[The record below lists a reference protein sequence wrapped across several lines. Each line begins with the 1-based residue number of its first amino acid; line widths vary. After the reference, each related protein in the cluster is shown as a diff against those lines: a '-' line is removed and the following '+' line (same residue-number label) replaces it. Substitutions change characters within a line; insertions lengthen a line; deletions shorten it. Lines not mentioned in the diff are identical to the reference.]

1 MKSNI
6 NKLILIEVIAGI
18 LFAFIASKIL
28 HMTAALQIM
37 YLPFELIGK
46 GLRFL
51 SLSSAIGNV
60 IAIIIYAA
68 ISMIPAIYII
78 YQRKRGRTQ
87 KEDILL
93 VAFTGLLLLFPVYVH
108 QSRTHVS
115 ENARQF
121 FSMDQSSLIVMKIIY
136 AFIIYSVLIMWLIM
150 KAIRFLGDDSQKNW
164 KSRLYFGMK
173 GLIAALVSYY
183 TLLITY
189 AKTFELLHK
198 SENKLQNVS
207 SIEWFKSVLQLLP
220 IIMTILLFINIIH
233 VVKAIEDHK
242 EEQQMM
248 TVARLASVA
257 KVTAVVT
264 VISDFILNF
273 YQFLLGATLQNVNVT
288 IAPDVS
294 MEPLI
299 IAFGA
304 LIFHEYFKRTKQLK
318 EENDQFI

>member
-18 LFAFIASKIL
+18 LLAFIASKIL
-28 HMTAALQIM
+28 HMTEALQIM

-46 GLRFL
+46 GLRVL

-68 ISMIPAIYII
+68 ISMIPAIYVI
-78 YQRKRGRTQ
+78 YQRKKGRTH

-93 VAFTGLLLLFPVYVH
+93 VAFTGLLFYSMYMFINPGLMYQKMPDI
-108 QSRTHVS
+108 
-115 ENARQF
+115 

-136 AFIIYSVLIMWLIM
+136 AFIVYSVLIMWLIM

-173 GLIAALVSYY
+173 GLIVALVSYY

-242 EEQQMM
+242 EKQQMM
-248 TVARLASVA
+248 TVARLAGVA

-288 IAPDVS
+288 FAPDVS

-304 LIFHEYFKRTKQLK
+304 LIFHEYFKWTKQLK

>member
-18 LFAFIASKIL
+18 LLAFIASKIL
-28 HMTAALQIM
+28 HMTEALQIM

-46 GLRFL
+46 GLRVL

-60 IAIIIYAA
+60 IAIIIYAT
-68 ISMIPAIYII
+68 ISMIPAIYVI

-93 VAFTGLLLLFPVYVH
+93 VAFTGLLFYSMYMFINPGLMYQKMPDI
-108 QSRTHVS
+108 
-115 ENARQF
+115 

-136 AFIIYSVLIMWLIM
+136 AFIVYSVLIMWLIM

-288 IAPDVS
+288 FAPDVS

>member
-18 LFAFIASKIL
+18 LLAFIANKIL
-28 HMTAALQIM
+28 HLTEALQIM

-68 ISMIPAIYII
+68 ISLIPAIYAI
-78 YQRKRGRTQ
+78 YQRKTGTKR
-87 KEDILL
+87 KEAILL
-93 VAFTGLLLLFPVYVH
+93 IAITGLLFYSLYMFINPGLMYERMPDI
-108 QSRTHVS
+108 
-115 ENARQF
+115 
-121 FSMDQSSLIVMKIIY
+121 FSMDKQSLVAEKIIY
-136 AFIIYSVLIMWLIM
+136 AFIIYSVVIIWLIM

-173 GLIAALVSYY
+173 GLIAALISYY
-183 TLLITY
+183 ILLITY

-198 SENKLQNVS
+198 GGDKLKNIS
-207 SIEWFKSVLQLLP
+207 SVEWFKSILQLLP
-220 IIMTILLFINIIH
+220 VILTILLFINIIH

-242 EEQQMM
+242 EKQQM
-248 TVARLASVA
+248 TAVARLANVA

-273 YQFLLGATLQNVNVT
+273 YQFLLGASLQNVNVT
-288 IAPDVS
+288 FSPDIS

>member
-1 MKSNI
+1 MKLNI
-6 NKLILIEVIAGI
+6 SKLILIEVIAGI
-18 LFAFIASKIL
+18 FLAFIASQIL
-28 HMTAALQIM
+28 HLTAALQIM

-60 IAIIIYAA
+60 IAIIIYAI
-68 ISMIPAIYII
+68 ISLIPAIYVLNK
-78 YQRKRGRTQ
+78 RKRGTKH

-93 VAFTGLLLLFPVYVH
+93 IAFTALLFYSLYMFINPGLMY
-108 QSRTHVS
+108 QRMP
-115 ENARQF
+115 EI
-121 FSMDQSSLIVMKIIY
+121 FSMDQTSLIAMKIIY

-150 KAIRFLGDDSQKNW
+150 KVIRFLGDDSRKNW

-189 AKTFELLHK
+189 AKTFELLYK
-198 SENKLQNVS
+198 SGDKLKNIS
-207 SIEWFKSVLQLLP
+207 SVEWFKSILQLLP
-220 IIMTILLFINIIH
+220 IIFTVLLFINIIH
-233 VVKAIEDHK
+233 VVKAIEDYK

-288 IAPDVS
+288 FAPDVS

-304 LIFHEYFKRTKQLK
+304 LIFYEYFKRTKQLK
-318 EENDQFI
+318 EENEQFI

>member
-1 MKSNI
+1 
-6 NKLILIEVIAGI
+6 
-18 LFAFIASKIL
+18 
-28 HMTAALQIM
+28 
-37 YLPFELIGK
+37 
-46 GLRFL
+46 
-51 SLSSAIGNV
+51 
-60 IAIIIYAA
+60 
-68 ISMIPAIYII
+68 
-78 YQRKRGRTQ
+78 
-87 KEDILL
+87 
-93 VAFTGLLLLFPVYVH
+93 
-108 QSRTHVS
+108 
-115 ENARQF
+115 
-121 FSMDQSSLIVMKIIY
+121 
-136 AFIIYSVLIMWLIM
+136 MWLIM

-304 LIFHEYFKRTKQLK
+304 LIFHEYFKWTKQLK

>member
-1 MKSNI
+1 
-6 NKLILIEVIAGI
+6 
-18 LFAFIASKIL
+18 
-28 HMTAALQIM
+28 
-37 YLPFELIGK
+37 
-46 GLRFL
+46 
-51 SLSSAIGNV
+51 
-60 IAIIIYAA
+60 
-68 ISMIPAIYII
+68 
-78 YQRKRGRTQ
+78 
-87 KEDILL
+87 
-93 VAFTGLLLLFPVYVH
+93 
-108 QSRTHVS
+108 
-115 ENARQF
+115 
-121 FSMDQSSLIVMKIIY
+121 MKIIY

-173 GLIAALVSYY
+173 GFIAALVSYY

-207 SIEWFKSVLQLLP
+207 SIEWLKSVLQLLP

-288 IAPDVS
+288 FAPDVS

-304 LIFHEYFKRTKQLK
+304 LIFYEYFKRTKQLK

>member
-78 YQRKRGRTQ
+78 YQRKRGRTH

-93 VAFTGLLLLFPVYVH
+93 VAFTGLLFYSLYMFINPGLMYQKMPDI
-108 QSRTHVS
+108 
-115 ENARQF
+115 

-173 GLIAALVSYY
+173 GLIA
-183 TLLITY
+183 

-288 IAPDVS
+288 FAPDVS

>member
-18 LFAFIASKIL
+18 LLAFIASKIL
-28 HMTAALQIM
+28 HLTAALQIM

-68 ISMIPAIYII
+68 ISLIPAIYAV
-78 YQRKRGRTQ
+78 YQRKTGTKH

-93 VAFTGLLLLFPVYVH
+93 IAFTGLLFYSLYMFINPGLMYHRMPDI
-108 QSRTHVS
+108 
-115 ENARQF
+115 
-121 FSMDQSSLIVMKIIY
+121 FSMDKRSLVAMKIIY

-198 SENKLQNVS
+198 GGDKLKNIS
-207 SIEWFKSVLQLLP
+207 SVEWFQSILQLLP
-220 IIMTILLFINIIH
+220 IVMTILLFINVIY

-242 EEQQMM
+242 EKQQM
-248 TVARLASVA
+248 TAVSRLANVA

-264 VISDFILNF
+264 VISDFVLNF
-273 YQFLLGATLQNVNVT
+273 YQFLLGATLQNVNIT
-288 IAPDVS
+288 LSPDVS

>member
-18 LFAFIASKIL
+18 LLAFIASKIL
-28 HMTAALQIM
+28 HLTVALQIM

-51 SLSSAIGNV
+51 SLSSVIGNG

-68 ISMIPAIYII
+68 ISMISAIYVI
-78 YQRKRGRTQ
+78 YQRKTGTKR

-93 VAFTGLLLLFPVYVH
+93 VAFTGLLFYSLYMFINPGLMYQRMP
-108 QSRTHVS
+108 
-115 ENARQF
+115 EI
-121 FSMDQSSLIVMKIIY
+121 FSMDQRSLVAMKITY

-173 GLIAALVSYY
+173 GLIAALISYY
-183 TLLITY
+183 ILLITY

-198 SENKLQNVS
+198 GGDKLKNIS
-207 SIEWFKSVLQLLP
+207 SVEWFKSILQLLP
-220 IIMTILLFINIIH
+220 VILTVLLFINIIH

-242 EEQQMM
+242 EKQQM
-248 TVARLASVA
+248 TAVARLANVA
-257 KVTAVVT
+257 KMTAVVT

-273 YQFLLGATLQNVNVT
+273 YQFLLGASLQNVNVT
-288 IAPDVS
+288 FAPDVS

>member
-1 MKSNI
+1 MKLNI

-18 LFAFIASKIL
+18 LLAFIASKIL
-28 HMTAALQIM
+28 HLTEALQIM

-46 GLRFL
+46 GLRIL
-51 SLSSAIGNV
+51 SLSSAAGNV
-60 IAIIIYAA
+60 IAIIVYAA
-68 ISMIPAIYII
+68 ISMIPATYVM
-78 YQRKRGRTQ
+78 YQRKIGRKH

-93 VAFTGLLLLFPVYVH
+93 IAFTGLLFYSLYMFINPGLMYQRMPE
-108 QSRTHVS
+108 S
-115 ENARQF
+115 
-121 FSMDQSSLIVMKIIY
+121 FSMDQTSLVAMKIIY

-150 KAIRFLGDDSQKNW
+150 KAIRFLGDNSRKNW
-164 KSRLYFGMK
+164 KSRLYFEMK
-173 GLIAALVSYY
+173 ALIAALASYY
-183 TLLITY
+183 TILITY
-189 AKTFELLHK
+189 AKTFEVLHRGG
-198 SENKLQNVS
+198 NKLQNIS
-207 SIEWFKSVLQLLP
+207 SAQYVKSVLQLLP
-220 IIMTILLFINIIH
+220 IAFTVLLFINIIH

-288 IAPDVS
+288 FAPDVS

>member
-1 MKSNI
+1 MKLNI

-18 LFAFIASKIL
+18 LLAFITSKIL

-51 SLSSAIGNV
+51 SLSSVIGNV

-68 ISMIPAIYII
+68 ISLIPAIYVV
-78 YQRKRGRTQ
+78 YQRKTGTNR

-93 VAFTGLLLLFPVYVH
+93 IAFTGLLFYSLYMFINPGLMYQRMPEI
-108 QSRTHVS
+108 S
-115 ENARQF
+115 
-121 FSMDQSSLIVMKIIY
+121 SMDQTSLIAMKIIY
-136 AFIIYSVLIMWLIM
+136 AFIIYSVVIMWLIM
-150 KAIRFLGDDSQKNW
+150 RAIRFLGDDSQKNW

-173 GLIAALVSYY
+173 ALIVALASYY
-183 TLLITY
+183 TILITY

-198 SENKLQNVS
+198 GGNKLQNIS
-207 SIEWFKSVLQLLP
+207 SAQCVKSVLQLLP
-220 IIMTILLFINIIH
+220 IVFTVLLFINIIH

-242 EEQQMM
+242 EEKQMM

-288 IAPDVS
+288 FAPDVS
-294 MEPLI
+294 MEAVI

-304 LIFHEYFKRTKQLK
+304 LIFYEYFKRTKQLK

>member
-93 VAFTGLLLLFPVYVH
+93 VAFTGLLFYSLYMFINPGLMYQKMPDI
-108 QSRTHVS
+108 
-115 ENARQF
+115 

-242 EEQQMM
+242 EE
-248 TVARLASVA
+248 LASVA

>member
-1 MKSNI
+1 MFI
-6 NKLILIEVIAGI
+6 NPGL
-18 LFAFIASKIL
+18 
-28 HMTAALQIM
+28 M
-37 YLPFELIGK
+37 Y
-46 GLRFL
+46 
-51 SLSSAIGNV
+51 
-60 IAIIIYAA
+60 
-68 ISMIPAIYII
+68 
-78 YQRKRGRTQ
+78 Q
-87 KEDILL
+87 KMPDI
-93 VAFTGLLLLFPVYVH
+93 
-108 QSRTHVS
+108 
-115 ENARQF
+115 

-136 AFIIYSVLIMWLIM
+136 AFIVYSVLIMWLIM

-173 GLIAALVSYY
+173 GLIAALVCYY

-248 TVARLASVA
+248 TVARLAGVA

-264 VISDFILNF
+264 VRFYPEFLSVFIRSNLTECKC
-273 YQFLLGATLQNVNVT
+273 YVCTRCIHGT
-288 IAPDVS
+288 IDHSIWSIDLP
-294 MEPLI
+294 
-299 IAFGA
+299 
-304 LIFHEYFKRTKQLK
+304 
-318 EENDQFI
+318 

>member
-78 YQRKRGRTQ
+78 YQRKR
-87 KEDILL
+87 DILL
-93 VAFTGLLLLFPVYVH
+93 VAFTGLLFYSMYMFINPGLMYQKMPDI
-108 QSRTHVS
+108 
-115 ENARQF
+115 

-207 SIEWFKSVLQLLP
+207 SIVWFKSVLQLLP

-288 IAPDVS
+288 FAPDVS

>member
-93 VAFTGLLLLFPVYVH
+93 VAFNSASTVY
-108 QSRTHVS
+108 
-115 ENARQF
+115 
-121 FSMDQSSLIVMKIIY
+121 IY
-136 AFIIYSVLIMWLIM
+136 A
-150 KAIRFLGDDSQKNW
+150 
-164 KSRLYFGMK
+164 
-173 GLIAALVSYY
+173 
-183 TLLITY
+183 LLR
-189 AKTFELLHK
+189 E
-198 SENKLQNVS
+198 
-207 SIEWFKSVLQLLP
+207 
-220 IIMTILLFINIIH
+220 
-233 VVKAIEDHK
+233 
-242 EEQQMM
+242 
-248 TVARLASVA
+248 
-257 KVTAVVT
+257 
-264 VISDFILNF
+264 
-273 YQFLLGATLQNVNVT
+273 
-288 IAPDVS
+288 
-294 MEPLI
+294 
-299 IAFGA
+299 
-304 LIFHEYFKRTKQLK
+304 
-318 EENDQFI
+318 

>member
-1 MKSNI
+1 
-6 NKLILIEVIAGI
+6 
-18 LFAFIASKIL
+18 
-28 HMTAALQIM
+28 
-37 YLPFELIGK
+37 
-46 GLRFL
+46 
-51 SLSSAIGNV
+51 
-60 IAIIIYAA
+60 
-68 ISMIPAIYII
+68 
-78 YQRKRGRTQ
+78 
-87 KEDILL
+87 
-93 VAFTGLLLLFPVYVH
+93 
-108 QSRTHVS
+108 
-115 ENARQF
+115 
-121 FSMDQSSLIVMKIIY
+121 
-136 AFIIYSVLIMWLIM
+136 
-150 KAIRFLGDDSQKNW
+150 
-164 KSRLYFGMK
+164 MK

-207 SIEWFKSVLQLLP
+207 SIEWLKSVLQLLP

-257 KVTAVVT
+257 KVT

-288 IAPDVS
+288 FAPDVS

-304 LIFHEYFKRTKQLK
+304 LIFYEYFKRTKQLK

>member
-93 VAFTGLLLLFPVYVH
+93 VAFTGLLFYSMYMFINPGLMYQKMPDI
-108 QSRTHVS
+108 
-115 ENARQF
+115 
-121 FSMDQSSLIVMKIIY
+121 FSMDQNSLIVMKIIY
-136 AFIIYSVLIMWLIM
+136 AFIIYSVLISFADAACGKAAGCWAPPECRGGLWWRSLPQGQRQNCRNWLPPPACRAAM
-150 KAIRFLGDDSQKNW
+150 CRARWQKP
-164 KSRLYFGMK
+164 
-173 GLIAALVSYY
+173 A
-183 TLLITY
+183 
-189 AKTFELLHK
+189 
-198 SENKLQNVS
+198 
-207 SIEWFKSVLQLLP
+207 WFRPRRPYKC
-220 IIMTILLFINIIH
+220 
-233 VVKAIEDHK
+233 
-242 EEQQMM
+242 
-248 TVARLASVA
+248 R
-257 KVTAVVT
+257 
-264 VISDFILNF
+264 
-273 YQFLLGATLQNVNVT
+273 
-288 IAPDVS
+288 
-294 MEPLI
+294 
-299 IAFGA
+299 
-304 LIFHEYFKRTKQLK
+304 
-318 EENDQFI
+318 

>member
-60 IAIIIYAA
+60 IAIIIYAV

-93 VAFTGLLLLFPVYVH
+93 VAFTGLLFYSMYMFIKKMPDI
-108 QSRTHVS
+108 
-115 ENARQF
+115 
-121 FSMDQSSLIVMKIIY
+121 FSMDQNSLIVMKIIY

-207 SIEWFKSVLQLLP
+207 SIVWFKSVLQLLP

-288 IAPDVS
+288 FAPDVS

>member
-6 NKLILIEVIAGI
+6 NKLIMIEVIAGI

-28 HMTAALQIM
+28 HMTEALQIM

-46 GLRFL
+46 GLRVL

-68 ISMIPAIYII
+68 ISMIPAIYVI
-78 YQRKRGRTQ
+78 YQRKRGRTH

-93 VAFTGLLLLFPVYVH
+93 VVFTGLLFYSLYMFINPGLMYQKMPDI
-108 QSRTHVS
+108 
-115 ENARQF
+115 

-136 AFIIYSVLIMWLIM
+136 AFIIYSVPIM

-242 EEQQMM
+242 EEQQMT
-248 TVARLASVA
+248 TVARLAGVA
-257 KVTAVVT
+257 KVTAAVT

-288 IAPDVS
+288 FAPDVS

>member
-1 MKSNI
+1 
-6 NKLILIEVIAGI
+6 
-18 LFAFIASKIL
+18 
-28 HMTAALQIM
+28 
-37 YLPFELIGK
+37 
-46 GLRFL
+46 
-51 SLSSAIGNV
+51 
-60 IAIIIYAA
+60 
-68 ISMIPAIYII
+68 
-78 YQRKRGRTQ
+78 
-87 KEDILL
+87 
-93 VAFTGLLLLFPVYVH
+93 
-108 QSRTHVS
+108 
-115 ENARQF
+115 
-121 FSMDQSSLIVMKIIY
+121 
-136 AFIIYSVLIMWLIM
+136 MWLIM

-207 SIEWFKSVLQLLP
+207 SIVWFKSVLQLLP

-273 YQFLLGATLQNVNVT
+273 YQFLLGATLQNVMLRLHQMYPWN
-288 IAPDVS
+288 
-294 MEPLI
+294 
-299 IAFGA
+299 
-304 LIFHEYFKRTKQLK
+304 H
-318 EENDQFI
+318 

>member
-18 LFAFIASKIL
+18 LLAFIASKIL
-28 HMTAALQIM
+28 HLTAALQIM

-60 IAIIIYAA
+60 IAIVIYAA
-68 ISMIPAIYII
+68 ISMIPAIYVI
-78 YQRKRGRTQ
+78 YQRKTGRKH

-93 VAFTGLLLLFPVYVH
+93 IAFTGLLFYSLYMFINPELMYERMPDI
-108 QSRTHVS
+108 
-115 ENARQF
+115 
-121 FSMDQSSLIVMKIIY
+121 FSMDKQSLVAEKIIY
-136 AFIIYSVLIMWLIM
+136 AFIIYSVVIIWLIM
-150 KAIRFLGDDSQKNW
+150 KAIHFLGDDSQKNW

-173 GLIAALVSYY
+173 GLIVALVSYY
-183 TLLITY
+183 ILLITY

-198 SENKLQNVS
+198 GGDKLKNIS
-207 SIEWFKSVLQLLP
+207 SVEWFRSILQLLP
-220 IIMTILLFINIIH
+220 VILTILLLINIIH

-242 EEQQMM
+242 EKQQM
-248 TVARLASVA
+248 TAVARLANVA

-273 YQFLLGATLQNVNVT
+273 YQFLLGASLQNVNVT
-288 IAPDVS
+288 FSPDVS
-294 MEPLI
+294 MESLI

>member
-68 ISMIPAIYII
+68 ISMIPAIYVIN
-78 YQRKRGRTQ
+78 QRKRGRTH

-93 VAFTGLLLLFPVYVH
+93 VAFIGLLFYSMYMFINPGLMYQKMPDI
-108 QSRTHVS
+108 
-115 ENARQF
+115 

-288 IAPDVS
+288 FAPDVS

-304 LIFHEYFKRTKQLK
+304 LTFHEYFKRTKQLK

>member
-1 MKSNI
+1 MKTNI

-18 LFAFIASKIL
+18 LLAFIASKIL
-28 HMTAALQIM
+28 HLTEALQIM

-60 IAIIIYAA
+60 ISIIIYAA
-68 ISMIPAIYII
+68 ISLIPAIYVI
-78 YQRKRGRTQ
+78 YQRKTGTKR

-93 VAFTGLLLLFPVYVH
+93 IAITGLLFYSLYMFINPGLMYERMPDI
-108 QSRTHVS
+108 
-115 ENARQF
+115 
-121 FSMDQSSLIVMKIIY
+121 FSMDDQSLVAEKIIY
-136 AFIIYSVLIMWLIM
+136 AFIIYSVVIIWLIM

-173 GLIAALVSYY
+173 ALIAALISYY
-183 TLLITY
+183 ILLITY

-198 SENKLQNVS
+198 GGDKLKNIS
-207 SIEWFKSVLQLLP
+207 SVEWFKSILQLLP
-220 IIMTILLFINIIH
+220 VILTILLFINIIH

-242 EEQQMM
+242 EKQQM
-248 TVARLASVA
+248 TAVARLANVA
-257 KVTAVVT
+257 KITAVVT
-264 VISDFILNF
+264 VISDFVLNF
-273 YQFLLGATLQNVNVT
+273 YQFLLGASLQNVNVT
-288 IAPDVS
+288 FSPDVS